1 MSLTPPPEGILD
13 PQQPWWPADKV
24 GQATWLRLKGKL
36 TGRRVEG
43 ISENFSS
50 YVKLGDADADRLIAN
65 IKKYGQYPQVSQN
78 DKYGGAYNAEAY
90 QKWLVEEFLEKPFR
104 EETDKKIEE
113 AAIKRRANE
122 IKEERNKQV
131 APPVVVEEQ
140 TSPQEEETVED
151 DAQLA
156 AEVVDESYNDTNEKI
171 TDDILD
177 DLPDS
182 VKESLVNLIN
192 KRTGSNLTVE
202 KKEKTGSVSNSKILK
217 SLTTHLQKIQGQL
230 STIDSKLQEQ
240 NSLLRGN
247 LYTSLQNISQLEYQD
262 DVLSKK
268 LDALLEAYK
277 KQAQFAEEEADGA
290 EDKLAEAR
298 LEQTKD
304 AAFTEGFKD
313 TSGAGGGLL
322 GRLFSKLAKF
332 LGRKLFNKIWKLLP
346 KGLRSRVRLARKLL
360 APKNIKRALGSKVAK
375 FLGGRLAS
383 TATKAG
389 ASAAPRAVAKG
400 FEHIALPG
408 VTRNIDDVGKIA
420 TSKAGKEALTNMLGP
435 AGKMAISQLAEPKS
449 GFKVAMSAINNAKVR
464 AAIVKRGG
472 QELLQ
477 KVLTKAG
484 IKVGGQAIPVVGQA
498 LNLGYG
504 LVEGITRTAM
514 GDPKGGL
521 LSLGGAIPLA
531 GAGFSVI
538 DIIRDIDTAAYTKH
552 IEPNL
557 GSIATGDGKP
567 IALFFNEVAG
577 EQLQYEQGGLT
588 QPGDAVLHGTEM
600 ILPNGEN
607 PYVQLMNPVAGA
619 LISASSKFINQAGP
633 AAAMVA
639 PVFKQ
644 TANKL
649 SEVFDVP
656 TTLAQTNVGGSYSGL
671 DAPIKSV
678 KKNGE
683 KEKEEKEKDGDE
695 VEMSESE
702 KKIFDEA
709 NQKTGGFVDKLRRF
723 FGIRYSGDSDE
734 NQTPT
739 GEYSSDDV
747 GEGDG
752 ELKFGLTG
760 RTAMSVGGWS
770 HAHFEAQD
778 GSTNTLVKDIV
789 PLVKKM
795 ANMGLKPELSDGTPI
810 PKDADNATLDKLIRN
825 GQARHTHS
833 GPKAAVDINMPGFPK
848 VPFKLNDVRN
858 TPKKGEGV
866 NALVP
871 GSGKTAL
878 YHLSYKADG
887 YKDGG
892 ETPGVPTVAIV
903 GEAGKEIVMKNLVAT
918 SPARPLLLALNDSET
933 HKDVIESV
941 REYAPEILM
950 YDTEEQANN
959 NAIIMM
965 SMQQQSDTQM
975 PPMQRSI
982 DPYKLMREQKMPAT
996 KTLILQS
1003 LYL

>member
-1 MSLTPPPEGILD
+1 MSLPQPPEGILD
-13 PQQPWWPADKV
+13 PKIPWSRINPNSRL
-24 GQATWLRLKGKL
+24 WLILKARL
-36 TGRRVEG
+36 TGRPQG
-43 ISENFSS
+43 DGYNYSS
-50 YVKLGDADADRLIAN
+50 YVNITEAEADTLIAN
-65 IKKYGQYPQVSQN
+65 MKKDPRGYPSLDQESGTPPQWM
-78 DKYGGAYNAEAY
+78 ERQRLY
-90 QKWLVEEFLEKPFR
+90 QEWLVEAYLENPFR
-104 EETDKKIEE
+104 EEVDKKIEE
-113 AAIKRRANE
+113 SAIERRLNE
-122 IKEERNKQV
+122 IQEERKKQSP
-131 APPVVVEEQ
+131 PPVVVEEQ

-156 AEVVDESYNDTNEKI
+156 AEVVDESYNDANEKI

-277 KQAQFAEEEADGA
+277 KQAQFAEEEADRA
-290 EDKLAEAR
+290 EDKLAESR

-313 TSGAGGGLL
+313 VSGLGGGGIL

-346 KGLRSRVRLARKLL
+346 KGLRSRVRLARKILS
-360 APKNIKRALGSKVAK
+360 PKNIKRALGSKVAR

-389 ASAAPRAVAKG
+389 ASAAPRAIAKG

-567 IALFFNEVAG
+567 IASFFNEVAG

-588 QPGDAVLHGTEM
+588 QPGDAVLHGREM

-678 KKNGE
+678 KKKGE
-683 KEKEEKEKDGDE
+683 KEKEKDGDE
-695 VEMSESE
+695 IEMSESE
-702 KKIFDEA
+702 KKIFEDA
-709 NQKTGGFVDKLRRF
+709 NQQTGGFVDKLRRF

-752 ELKFGLTG
+752 ELRFGLTG
-760 RTAMSVGGWS
+760 RTAMSAGGWS

-778 GSTNTLVKDIV
+778 GNINTLVKDVV

-795 ANMGLKPELSDGTPI
+795 ASLGLKPELSDGTPI
-810 PKDADNATLDKLIRN
+810 EKDKDNAYYDKLIRK

-833 GPKAAVDINMPGFPK
+833 GPKAAVDVNMPGFPK
-848 VPFKLNDVRN
+848 VPFKLTDVRN

-866 NALVP
+866 NGLVP

-878 YHLSYKADG
+878 YHLSYKTDG

-918 SPARPLLLALNDSET
+918 SPARPLLLALNDAET

-959 NAIIMM
+959 NSIIMM
-965 SMQQQSDTQM
+965 PMQQQSDMQM